1 MMDVILGGTLLA
13 APLAAL
19 GWRVWRDRIEKNAL
33 TLRAEIHAAVV
44 HALHGE
50 SFLSVEVEPRTPW
63 RAGRVLLSAP
73 TGWEWLIEAGWK
85 RIIRLVPHGYEIVI
99 QPSDRAVS
107 GSASRRSA
115 LGNAA

>member
-1 MMDVILGGTLLA
+1 MTDAILTWTLLA

-19 GWRVWRDRIEKNAL
+19 GWRVWRDRIEENAL

-44 HALHGE
+44 QAFHGE
-50 SFLSVEVEPRTPW
+50 SFLSVQVEARTPW

-73 TGWEWLIEAGWK
+73 TGWEWLLEAAWK
-85 RIIRLVPHGYEIVI
+85 RIIRLVPRGYEIVI
-99 QPSDRAVS
+99 QPADRAVS
-107 GSASRRSA
+107 GSPPRRSA

>member
-1 MMDVILGGTLLA
+1 MTDAILTLALLT

-19 GWRVWRDRIEKNAL
+19 GWRLWRDRIEENAL

-44 HALHGE
+44 QAFHGE
-50 SFLSVEVEPRTPW
+50 SFLSVQVEPRTLW
-63 RAGRVLLSAP
+63 RTGRVLLSAP
-73 TGWEWLIEAGWK
+73 AGWEWLLETAWK

-99 QPSDRAVS
+99 QPADRAVS